1 MSRFRQPLFWIV
13 LGGVVVLL
21 ALFAISWRVYQGH
34 RPAASADVP
43 LPQAAASPPAG
54 AARSTPRVLPSPR
67 TSPAPAARR
76 PAAFPI
82 DLATL
87 NRDQAALERAEAA
100 VVTEL
105 IRSARAYL
113 EGVVVPAVRRAER
126 VSMVIAPATMQ
137 RPAAIRKRL

>member
-1 MSRFRQPLFWIV
+1 MEEITIKVPAPFSGVSDLGFTARYPSQP
-13 LGGVVVLL
+13 G
-21 ALFAISWRVYQGH
+21 Y
-34 RPAASADVP
+34 AASADVP
-43 LPQAAASPPAG
+43 LPQASASPPAG
-54 AARSTPRVLPSPR
+54 AVRSTPRVLPSPR
-67 TSPAPAARR
+67 TSSAPAARR